1 MFSRV
6 RDFIVPWI
14 TTLDTVQKL
23 GRKLS
28 RDRVETYISMVSV
41 FPVFDGANFSFNK
54 GQFAKV
60 DKSVQNNNATGC

>member
-14 TTLDTVQKL
+14 TTFDTVQKL
-23 GRKLS
+23 GRELS

-41 FPVFDGANFSFNK
+41 FPVFDEANFSFNK